1 MPPNLEKRPRT
12 PTPPKDPRDQTKR
25 MKKTPPWRKFRK
37 VRKESD
43 AGDVIELSSDDYVF
57 ETICKTER
65 QAEISD
71 GERVLQYFTNMISW
85 LTGDSDSDMD

>member
-12 PTPPKDPRDQTKR
+12 PTPPKDPRKQPKR
-25 MKKTPPWRKFRK
+25 MRKTPPWAKFK
-37 VRKESD
+37 KKSD

-57 ETICKTER
+57 ETTCKTER
-65 QAEISD
+65 QAKISD